1 MIDIINP
8 YEPKILRMTEQ
19 AHIRYVDD
27 REFYHFV
34 VDVWHLM
41 TGKEGSVC
49 AGREV
54 QWKCFILAC
63 SELEE
68 DLALCTSSS
77 EIVECFQRL
86 RKVKYVTVSKKCQ
99 SILWTL

>member
-1 MIDIINP
+1 MINIIDT
-8 YEPKILRMTEQ
+8 YSPKTINRMDN
-19 AHIRYVDD
+19 AYGRYLTD
-27 REFYHFV
+27 RDFFHFC

-49 AGREV
+49 AGREL

-63 SELEE
+63 TKLEH
-68 DLALCTSSS
+68 DLALCTTPAD
-77 EIVECFQRL
+77 IVQCFQRL
-86 RKVKYVTVSKKCQ
+86 RKVKYVTVTKKCQ